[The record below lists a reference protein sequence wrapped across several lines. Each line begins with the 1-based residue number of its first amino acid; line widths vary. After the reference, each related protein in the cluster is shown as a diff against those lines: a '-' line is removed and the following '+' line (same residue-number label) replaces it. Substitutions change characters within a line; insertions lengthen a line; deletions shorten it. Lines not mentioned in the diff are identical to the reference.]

1 LSETPG
7 IYVEI
12 LIKSDLDRVWQLTQQ
27 PDLHEKWDLRFT
39 HIQYLPKADA
49 AEPQRFL
56 YQTRIGF
63 GLAIAGTGESVADR
77 SGAQGDITSSLK
89 FASDDAKSLISKGAG
104 YWKYVPTGDGLRFF
118 TWYDYETRW
127 GFLGRLVDR
136 IAFRPMIG
144 WATAWSF
151 DRVRLWAEDEQTPDA
166 SMNFF
171 LIHALA
177 RVVIAFIWIWHGL
190 IPKLLFR
197 HIDELRMLSQ
207 AGLASSFLP
216 WIGAGEILIGLLI
229 LCTWRVRSV
238 LLANAAAMVVVTL
251 VVAAQSPSYLK
262 AAFNPVTLNLA
273 VFALATMGW
282 LAAHRLPSARHCLRI
297 NPKGSA

>member
-89 FASDDAKSLISKGAG
+89 FASDDTKSLISKGAG

-282 LAAHRLPSARHCLRI
+282 LAAHRLPSDRHCLRI

>member
-1 LSETPG
+1 MSETPG

-56 YQTRIGF
+56 YETRIGF

-229 LCTWRVRSV
+229 LCTWRVRSL

>member
-1 LSETPG
+1 MSETPG

>member
-89 FASDDAKSLISKGAG
+89 FASDDTKSLISKGAG

>member
-1 LSETPG
+1 MSETPG

-89 FASDDAKSLISKGAG
+89 FASDDTKSLISKGAG